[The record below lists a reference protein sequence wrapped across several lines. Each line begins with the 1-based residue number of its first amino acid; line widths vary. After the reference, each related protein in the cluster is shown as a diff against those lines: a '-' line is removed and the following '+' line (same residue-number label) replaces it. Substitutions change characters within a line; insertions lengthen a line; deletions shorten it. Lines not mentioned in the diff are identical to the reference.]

1 MGTPLPIDDADK
13 VSPHREII
21 AATGEVIK
29 LQWEEFHPGAAAC
42 CVPAIV
48 IILVCGLVVGQPFA
62 ALVATAGA
70 FSVGFGLFQRLSS
83 FAFAPMLP
91 SFAFAPMLLALVG
104 VTISATVGTLASA
117 SPLSEGIAAA
127 IWAFGMAAAV
137 GLGTAVW
144 WIVLQWSIAL
154 VIAAAF
160 PADPTFALLRGAL
173 VALGGTLQL
182 VFASGLWTLLC
193 WQCDIPAPRNENNR
207 PLSFASV
214 RLALRETLEPD
225 TARFRYAAAL
235 AVTVGLAAAAYRV
248 ANFSNGYW
256 IAMTILIVLRSEL
269 RDTVRITVTRII
281 GTMVGAGVAT
291 LVVALL
297 RPSPTILVA
306 VIAVTAWGCYACL
319 RVNYALFSMLVTGY
333 IALLFAFGG
342 LPEPTVALH
351 RVIATA
357 IAGSIAL
364 AVHFLYVAR
373 PRRPAAGAASV
384 PIDRG
389 SPDQKRAGN

>member
-1 MGTPLPIDDADK
+1 LPIDDADK